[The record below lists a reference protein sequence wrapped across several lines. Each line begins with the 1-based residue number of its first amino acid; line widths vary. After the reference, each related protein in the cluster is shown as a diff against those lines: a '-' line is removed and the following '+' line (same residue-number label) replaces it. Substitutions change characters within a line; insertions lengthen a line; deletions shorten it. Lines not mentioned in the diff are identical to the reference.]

1 MSNAMPRLM
10 LVLGVIFLLIGV
22 MLSVKSDLIGTMQQG
37 LNGATENAVIFI
49 IIGLVCLFSGL
60 GLRR

>member
-1 MSNAMPRLM
+1 MSNTLAKLL
-10 LVLGVIFLLIGV
+10 LVLGAVFLVIGIV
-22 MLSVKSDLIGTMQQG
+22 LSVTSNLLGTMPQG
-37 LNGATENAVIFI
+37 LNGATENAVICL

>member
-1 MSNAMPRLM
+1 MSNTMAKLI
-10 LVLGVIFLLIGV
+10 LVLGVIFLVIGV
-22 MLSVKSDLIGTMQQG
+22 VLSVKSDLVGTMQQG

-49 IIGLVCLFSGL
+49 VIGLVCLFSGL